1 MKRVAIAAAV
11 VLSQGFAAGAAE
23 ISVLSA
29 GGIRPPL
36 EELVP
41 QFERTSGHKVAL
53 RFVGGALMKQELQAG
68 AGFDVLIAEASVLDD
83 FIKAGKVAAATRTD
97 VARAGIGVG
106 IRAGAPKPDIGSLDA
121 FRRALLNAK
130 SIAYSKEG
138 MAGLHFLGVLERL
151 GISKEMQPKLI
162 ATGAGDPGRGTFALV
177 SRGEAELGVAA
188 IATIFAPGV
197 DLVGPIPA
205 ELQRYIQFAA
215 GVSAGTKEPQ
225 AAAALIKFV
234 TAPAA
239 APILKAKA
247 MEPAPQR

>member
-11 VLSQGFAAGAAE
+11 ALSQTFAAGAAE
-23 ISVLSA
+23 ITVLSA
-29 GGIRPPL
+29 GGIRQPL
-36 EELVP
+36 EELAP

-53 RFVGGALMKQELQAG
+53 RFVGGAMMKQELQAG
-68 AGFDVLIAEASVLDD
+68 AGFDVLVADAGVLDD
-83 FIKAGKVAAATRTD
+83 FIKAGKVGAATRTD

-106 IRAGAPKPDIGSLDA
+106 VRAGAPKPDIGSLDA
-121 FRRALLNAK
+121 FRRTLLDAK
-130 SIAYSKEG
+130 SVAYSKEG
-138 MAGLHFLGVLERL
+138 MAGMHFLDVLERL
-151 GISKEMQPKLI
+151 GISKEMQPKLV
-162 ATGAGDPGRGTFALV
+162 ATTTDPARATFVLV
-177 SRGEAELGVAA
+177 ARGEAELGIGA

-215 GVSAGTKEPQ
+215 GVSTGAREREV
-225 AAAALIKFV
+225 AAAFIKFV

-239 APILKAKA
+239 APVLKAKA